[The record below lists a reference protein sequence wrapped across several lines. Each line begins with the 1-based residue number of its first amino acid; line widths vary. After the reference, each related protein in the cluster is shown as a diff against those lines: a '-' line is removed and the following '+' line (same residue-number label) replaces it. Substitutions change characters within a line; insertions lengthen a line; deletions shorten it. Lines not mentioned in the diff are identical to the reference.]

1 MDKAGRLLLPH
12 QLFLDFTNFQNL
24 DGNQI
29 LPNEILWRR
38 KEAFSDGVSNEGRS
52 LFHILQER
60 IVKYYMEKNGHV
72 YPLHINTEKIYYK
85 QIFDWYYPNSSNIV
99 PYFWMPKYTNTD
111 DPSARTL
118 ETYKNPPLQN
128 SSVDMSTL

>member
-1 MDKAGRLLLPH
+1 LRSS
-12 QLFLDFTNFQNL
+12 FDFTNFQNFEEK
-24 DGNQI
+24 QI

-60 IVKYYMEKNGHV
+60 IVGFYKKGGSHS
-72 YPLHINTEKIYYK
+72 YPIHINTEKMYYK
-85 QIFDWYYPNSSNIV
+85 QIFNYYYPNSSNIV

-118 ETYKNPPLQN
+118 ETYKSATLQN